1 MPTAIYK
8 FLYQTRVWIGVD
20 LFGVVWICSPP
31 NIDKVIDN
39 SGEEAKLSKVNS
51 GNLWFFDTS
60 DDKGRGV

>member
-8 FLYQTRVWIGVD
+8 FLYQTRAWIGVD
-20 LFGVVWICSPP
+20 LFGVVWIGSPP

-51 GNLWFFDTS
+51 GNL
-60 DDKGRGV
+60 